1 MSHRYAVLWES
12 TDRGSRPVGLA
23 LERDDFVHVEV
34 RADLGGPTRYEEPF
48 EVHGQDMAVVEH
60 RPGDAA
66 YFDHV
71 LIALSRTFIIAEQGT
86 MIHTYW

>member
-1 MSHRYAVLWES
+1 MSHRYAVLWQS

-23 LERDDFVHVEV
+23 LEHDDFVHVEV
-34 RADLGGPTRYEEPF
+34 SAELGGPNRYEEPF
-48 EVHGQDMAVVEH
+48 EVRGHDLGVVQH

-71 LIALSRTFIIAEQGT
+71 LLELSREFIIAEQGT
-86 MIHTYW
+86 VIHTYW

>member
-23 LERDDFVHVEV
+23 LERDDFVLVEV
-34 RADLGGPTRYEEPF
+34 RADLDIPTRYEEPI
-48 EVHGQDMAVVEH
+48 EVRGSDMAVVEH

-71 LIALSRTFIIAEQGT
+71 LIELSRAFIIVDQGT
-86 MIHTYW
+86 VIHTYW